1 MTIASRANMG
11 AEIEVHNVITL
22 GGRGAVLIG
31 FVRAG
36 TARVG
41 QVTRPLAL
49 GDAAERRLEVIA
61 VERLS
66 SMEAGGPPVGLVFRD
81 PPHRDDLRRRLP
93 VGSILVL
100 EEPGAPGA
108 RPT

>member
-1 MTIASRANMG
+1 MG
-11 AEIEVHNVITL
+11 ARIEVHNVITL

-41 QVTRPLAL
+41 QVTVALAL

-66 SMEAGGPPVGLVFRD
+66 SMEPGGPPVGLVFRD
-81 PPHRDDLRRRLP
+81 PPPRDDLRRSLP
-93 VGSILVL
+93 AGSILVL

-108 RPT
+108 GAV